1 MLDQQLDALARTVC
15 PHDPRTHAQR
25 RADAV
30 DALTVGSMACLCGRE
45 DCPATGNQVPTGQY
59 VIHVIAGQDSLDAAT
74 PTDAPAAEGNA
85 TTFESRGPAE
95 ESAAPTQPAA
105 PVEAE
110 AEVEV
115 EVVERDPITPVQGG
129 EPAPAASAAPPAE
142 AVAFQEDAAGPPNPA
157 RPAPTSPRPALIPG
171 YGPIT
176 ADQLHDLLPCA
187 TIRPVTDATKL
198 GAEHGYHPSRA
209 LTEFVGCR

>member
-85 TTFESRGPAE
+85 TTFESRGPAA

-110 AEVEV
+110 AEV
-115 EVVERDPITPVQGG
+115 VERDPITPAQGADPAPDA
-129 EPAPAASAAPPAE
+129 EPAP
-142 AVAFQEDAAGPPNPA
+142 
-157 RPAPTSPRPALIPG
+157 PAPKAPRPALIPG

-176 ADQLHDLLPCA
+176 ADQLRDLLPYA
-187 TIRPVTDATKL
+187 TIRPVTHGSDL
-198 GAEHGYHPSRA
+198 GAERGYHPSRA
-209 LTEFVGCR
+209 LTEFVGCRDLICRWPGC